1 MGNIEVGTGF
11 AFLVQRW
18 RHAARLTQEEL
29 AARSGLSPRGIQN
42 LESGRV
48 TRPRRDS
55 VRLLADALGLCE
67 ETRAE
72 FERAA
77 RAPAGHRGVTD
88 SGRLADGLREL
99 AALST
104 QDGRRVDLRGLDHA
118 ADPLDV
124 LDRLLHALRPNT
136 ADAARPVAV

>member
-1 MGNIEVGTGF
+1 MGSTELGTGF

-55 VRLLADALGLCE
+55 VRLLADALGLGGD
-67 ETRAE
+67 TRVE

-77 RAPAGHRGVTD
+77 RMPGGHRVTD

-99 AALST
+99 VALSR
-104 QDGRRVDLRGLDHA
+104 QDGRQVDLRGLDPA
-118 ADPLDV
+118 ADPVDV
-124 LDRLLHALRPNT
+124 LDRLLHALQPHPGGPG
-136 ADAARPVAV
+136 RPVAV